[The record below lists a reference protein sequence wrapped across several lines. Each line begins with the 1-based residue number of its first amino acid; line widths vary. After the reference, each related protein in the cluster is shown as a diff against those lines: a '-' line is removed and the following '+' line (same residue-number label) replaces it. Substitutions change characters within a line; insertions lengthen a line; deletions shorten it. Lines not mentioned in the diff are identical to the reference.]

1 MSRDR
6 RFGVSDAVVIL
17 SLILASL
24 IFIEPAA
31 AASMTLVPAEGL
43 GAPLGATH
51 AKGAIVWS
59 HGRSVD
65 AEDSLT
71 PTPAFIRDMHAAGWD
86 ILRFNRLRVG
96 DTLPASSA
104 VLAGIANEL
113 RTAGYRRVVLAGHS
127 FGGFLSLIAS
137 THTDAVDAV
146 IAMAPAAW
154 GNAIDNPDTYRLN
167 ATRLFDL
174 LGRVRHARVAL
185 AFFNGDIFDPGGRG
199 EVSTHLLAAR
209 GLPYLV
215 IDRPDGLVSHWAT
228 NAPAFEQRFGSC
240 LEAFAEDDAARG
252 ALDCRALTA
261 TPPAMVHTE
270 MGAAG

>member
-1 MSRDR
+1 MSRAR
-6 RFGVSDAVVIL
+6 RLGVADAV
-17 SLILASL
+17 
-24 IFIEPAA
+24 AA
-31 AASMTLVPAEGL
+31 LVLLVLPVLCATPVAAKFVPAEGTIVI
-43 GAPLGATH
+43 GPAH

-71 PTPAFIRDMHAAGWD
+71 PTPSFIRVMQEAGWD
-86 ILRFNRLRVG
+86 VLRFDRLRVD

-104 VLAGIANEL
+104 VLARAAGDL
-113 RTAGYRRVVLAGHS
+113 KVAGYRRVVLAGHS
-127 FGGFLSLIAS
+127 FGAFLSLIAATRS
-137 THTDAVDAV
+137 DAIDAV
-146 IAMAPAAW
+146 IATAPAAW
-154 GNAIDNPDTYRLN
+154 GNAIDNPDTYGLN

-185 AFFNGDIFDPGGRG
+185 AFFAGDIFDPGGRA
-199 EVSTHLLAAR
+199 EIATRLLADR

-215 IDRPDGLVSHWAT
+215 IDRPAGLVSHWAVSQ
-228 NAPAFEQRFGSC
+228 PAFAKRFAGC

-252 ALDCRALTA
+252 ALDCRSLE
-261 TPPAMVHTE
+261 PAPDLVHAE